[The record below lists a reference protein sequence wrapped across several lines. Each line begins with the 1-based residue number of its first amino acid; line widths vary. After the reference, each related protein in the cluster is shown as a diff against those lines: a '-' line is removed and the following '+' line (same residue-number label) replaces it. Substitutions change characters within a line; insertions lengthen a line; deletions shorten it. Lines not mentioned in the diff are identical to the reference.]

1 MLDMHG
7 FVVTFLF
14 LYPRRM
20 LCQLTVLTKTP
31 SKPILTFTG
40 KGAMCV
46 GTGASVLARIRST
59 LVDIWMNQCMGD

>member
-1 MLDMHG
+1 MLDLHG

-31 SKPILTFTG
+31 SKSILTFTG
-40 KGAMCV
+40 KGALCV
-46 GTGASVLARIRST
+46 GTGASVLARIRDT
-59 LVDIWMNQCMGD
+59 LVDIWINVAKQ